1 MTRVTRVYSSW
12 ALYTNLQLRG
22 APCTHQIH
30 RFKMNHIHNEL
41 HPPPWWPSPGTLGVL
56 QEADTPWPGPSCL
69 EWPAGCSLWESLQ
82 KKSTSDFPIETLSK
96 IEDFHGFPPHRW
108 LPGAYWVYIWVWK
121 FWTWHIPGQ
130 TDFFCW
136 NLPSFW
142 LNPNHLRLFGCS
154 IFISWW
160 IDSWLSLDLVRKRP
174 RNQYWPNHSNSQ
186 SCCPANTQG
195 LLLYNPFTL
204 YYCFFLSHT
213 HVSFIFSQPQE

>member
-1 MTRVTRVYSSW
+1 MYPSNPSVQNEPYPQRVASTTVMTLARHVRSAAVSWHSMARAQLSRMACRV
-12 ALYTNLQLRG
+12 Q
-22 APCTHQIH
+22 P
-30 RFKMNHIHNEL
+30 
-41 HPPPWWPSPGTLGVL
+41 LGII
-56 QEADTPWPGPSCL
+56 A
-69 EWPAGCSLWESLQ
+69 
-82 KKSTSDFPIETLSK
+82 KNKSTSDFPIETLSK

-160 IDSWLSLDLVRKRP
+160 IDSWLSLDPAVRKRP

-195 LLLYNPFTL
+195 LLLYNPFTQ
-204 YYCFFLSHT
+204 YYCFFWVIPMWVLFFLSHKNRPI
-213 HVSFIFSQPQE
+213 S